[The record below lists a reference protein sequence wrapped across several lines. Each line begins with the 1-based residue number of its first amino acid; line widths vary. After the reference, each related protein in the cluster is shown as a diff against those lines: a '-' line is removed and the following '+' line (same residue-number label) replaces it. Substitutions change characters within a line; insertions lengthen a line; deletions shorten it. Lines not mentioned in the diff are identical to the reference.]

1 MKVALALIWLF
12 SSFAANSL
20 SLVVTHERLPEVA
33 PLPDVLHQTL
43 PQHRAHL
50 TVDQYAKNHL
60 NPRLCGRLLAIIGIC
75 SMLVGR
81 GHYSIDVF
89 IAYLLTVH
97 VWWIY
102 HALAY
107 NHKSP
112 QHTPW
117 WFALFVFFESNA
129 PFDLPPLPSDASSS
143 DLEPA
148 FDDKVIVIP
157 KITKKEDIAIP
168 KITKKDDKGLF

>member
-1 MKVALALIWLF
+1 
-12 SSFAANSL
+12 
-20 SLVVTHERLPEVA
+20 
-33 PLPDVLHQTL
+33 
-43 PQHRAHL
+43 
-50 TVDQYAKNHL
+50 
-60 NPRLCGRLLAIIGIC
+60 
-75 SMLVGR
+75 MLVGR

-117 WFALFVFFESNA
+117 WVGHFDNCFNISFFRWFALFVFFESNL
-129 PFDLPPLPSDASSS
+129 PFDLPPLPSDTSRISSS
-143 DLEPA
+143 DPEPA
-148 FDDKVIVIP
+148 FDDKDIVIPNILKKEDIVIP
-157 KITKKEDIAIP
+157 KITKME
-168 KITKKDDKGLF
+168 DKGLFWGRQSMQELDMW